1 MVITEMID
9 RRMAFERIGGTGIAG
24 VEQTVLP
31 MVHHCFGSALS
42 GVYLHGSAVAG
53 GLRPASDVDL
63 LLVVNQPT
71 THAVRASLVSKLME
85 VSGRHPAKSDGPR
98 PLELIAFL
106 RTDLAAS
113 VYPARADFVYG
124 EWLRA
129 EFEAGAVPEP
139 VSDPEFTLLLAQARR
154 EARPLHG
161 PDATELL
168 PVIPDADIRR
178 AIGDAL
184 PALLETLDGDERNV
198 LLTLARMWR
207 TLSTGA
213 FVPKDVAAEW
223 AAPRLPGEAAALLAR
238 AKAAYLG
245 MEDDDWR
252 GRRHEVRRAAHDLS
266 ARVKA
271 ML

>member
-1 MVITEMID
+1 MIPGD
-9 RRMAFERIGGTGIAG
+9 TVNIPVEASQALPIVER
-24 VEQTVLP
+24 
-31 MVHHCFGSALS
+31 CFGGSLSA
-42 GVYLHGSAVAG
+42 VYLHGSAVAG

-63 LLVVNQPT
+63 LAVIDRPA
-71 THAVRASLVSKLME
+71 THPVRARLVSDLME
-85 VSGRHPAKSDGPR
+85 VSGHHPAKPDGPR

-106 RTDLAAS
+106 RADLAAS
-113 VYPARADFVYG
+113 VYPARAAFVYG
-124 EWLRA
+124 EWLRGA
-129 EFEAGAVPEP
+129 FEAGDVPEP
-139 VSDPEFTLLLAQARR
+139 VSDPEFTLLLAQARQ

-161 PDATELL
+161 PDPAELL

-198 LLTLARMWR
+198 LLTLARMWQ

-223 AAPRLPGEAAALLAR
+223 AAPRLSGEAAALLAR
-238 AKAAYLG
+238 ANAAYLG
-245 MEDDDWR
+245 GDDVDWR
-252 GRRHEVRRAAHDLS
+252 GRRHEVRRAANALS
-266 ARVKA
+266 VRVRA